1 MTGSERLVEGAQI
14 YALNSIRGTDDMGIG
29 LTIQLRDSSG
39 VPFAFH
45 CYVPYEAP
53 MAVDTGL
60 EETCEGLL
68 KAFLQH
74 VDFDVWQDIEGT
86 IDGGLTLVTKEG
98 VVLVSLYGP
107 CWQKLV

>member
-1 MTGSERLVEGAQI
+1 MTGFEQIVENAQI
-14 YALNSIRGTDDMGIG
+14 YALNTIRGTDDMGIG

-53 MAVDTGL
+53 RHVDTRL
-60 EETCEGLL
+60 EEACEGLL

-74 VDFDVWQDIEGT
+74 VDIDVWQDIEGA

-98 VVLVSLYGP
+98 VELVSLYGP